1 MNNITIN
8 TPQDFATRWINLAQP
23 RLGARPIFCTDEFFA
38 AAERM
43 LNPEPPVF
51 IPGKYDEYGKW
62 MDGWETRRRRGGGH
76 DWCVVKLGLPGI
88 IKGVEID
95 TTHFTGNYPPA
106 ASFYGCFS
114 EGDPDAETHWE
125 SLVHSI
131 NLQGNS
137 RHYVSIDDDRAW
149 SHVRLNIYPDGGI
162 ARLRVYGQVQCNWEK
177 RDRTAVYDLCAM
189 ENGGRPISWSDAH
202 FGVPQNLLAPGRG
215 VNMGDGWETRRRR
228 EPGNDWCIIA
238 LGHPGIINEIII
250 DTAHFKG
257 NYPERC
263 SIKAAFIQ
271 GGTDESLITQSL
283 FWPMLLHEQKMN
295 PDAIHNFKQ
304 EIQDIGPITHVRFN
318 MHPDGGVSRLRLFGT
333 LA

>member
-1 MNNITIN
+1 MNTLTIN
-8 TPQDFATRWINLAQP
+8 AAQEFATRWINLAQP
-23 RLGARPIFCTDEFFA
+23 RLGARPVFCTDEFFA

-43 LNPEPPVF
+43 LDPEPPIF

-62 MDGWETRRRRGGGH
+62 MDGWETRRRRDGGY
-76 DWCVVKLGLPGI
+76 DSCVVKLGLPGI

-106 ASFYGCFS
+106 ASLYGCYS
-114 EGDPDAETHWE
+114 DGDPDATTHWE

-137 RHYVSIDDDRAW
+137 RHYVSVGDGGTW
-149 SHVRLNIYPDGGI
+149 THVRLNIYPDGGI
-162 ARLRVYGQVQCNWEK
+162 ARLRVYGQVQCDWEK
-177 RDRTAVYDLCAM
+177 RDREAVYDLCSM

-202 FGVPQNLLAPGRG
+202 FGLPQNLLAPGRG
-215 VNMGDGWETRRRR
+215 ANMGDGWETQRRRQ
-228 EPGNDWCIIA
+228 PGNDWCIIA

-263 SIKAAFIQ
+263 SIKAAFVE
-271 GGTDESLITQSL
+271 GGTDESLITQSM
-283 FWPMLLHEQKMN
+283 FWPMLLQEQRMQA
-295 PDAIHNFKQ
+295 DTVHTFT
-304 EIQDIGPITHVRFN
+304 QDIQNLGPISHVRLN
-318 MHPDGGVSRLRLFGT
+318 MHPDGGVSRLRLLGT